1 MRAYFE
7 QARVAGAD
15 AVLCCCSSVGD
26 VVDRARAEAPIPL
39 LRIDEPMAVEAVQ
52 SGRRIGVIATVR
64 TTLEPTVGLIRRKA
78 QELGR
83 AVEVEPVLVQGAFDA
98 LSAGDGAAHDRL
110 VKEALIAL
118 LKRSDV
124 VVLAQASIARV
135 LAALEQPPAIPVL
148 TSPLSGLKAA
158 GAILAE

>member
-1 MRAYFE
+1 
-7 QARVAGAD
+7 
-15 AVLCCCSSVGD
+15 
-26 VVDRARAEAPIPL
+26 
-39 LRIDEPMAVEAVQ
+39 
-52 SGRRIGVIATVR
+52 
-64 TTLEPTVGLIRRKA
+64 
-78 QELGR
+78 
-83 AVEVEPVLVQGAFDA
+83 
-98 LSAGDGAAHDRL
+98 